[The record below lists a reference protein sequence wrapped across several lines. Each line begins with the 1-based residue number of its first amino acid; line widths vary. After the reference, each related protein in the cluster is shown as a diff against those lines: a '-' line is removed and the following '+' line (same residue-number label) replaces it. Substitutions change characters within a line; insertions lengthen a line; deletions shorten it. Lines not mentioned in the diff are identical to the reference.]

1 MSKVKIIFEISK
13 ENLINALQN
22 AGSGFSLKLKKDINL
37 EELEETISSD
47 ISNYFNLSLNFLTEF
62 LEEGLNNDLYREF
75 FKE

>member
-13 ENLINALQN
+13 ENLVNALQD
-22 AGSGFSLKLKKDINL
+22 AGSGFNLKLKKDINL
-37 EELEETISSD
+37 EELEETLSSD